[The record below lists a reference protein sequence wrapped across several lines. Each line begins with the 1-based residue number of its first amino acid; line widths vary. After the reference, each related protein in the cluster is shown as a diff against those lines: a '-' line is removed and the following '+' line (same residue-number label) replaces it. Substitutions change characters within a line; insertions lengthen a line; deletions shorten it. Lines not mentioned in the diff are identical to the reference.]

1 MHFLLKTLIETDGV
15 KVNWQGG
22 EGHLE
27 PFPKILLSNR
37 NNSSLGIP
45 MLAGGGGSMITDN
58 RRLWVRGFSRS
69 RGTSIASCG

>member
-27 PFPKILLSNR
+27 PFPKI
-37 NNSSLGIP
+37 GIP

-69 RGTSIASCG
+69 PGTSIASCG